1 MKKSLALLL
10 ALVMVLALAACGQS
24 AAPAAAPAASP
35 AAEPAATASA
45 EPAAAEP
52 AAETPAE
59 SGDKKPSVGFVTFGL
74 GGDFFQALAD
84 NFVTTMQAEGWE
96 ASYVDGEFNPTTQI
110 AAMENYIAQGVDEI
124 IVWSVAPEAMTTV
137 IDQARNAGI
146 KVIAFVAPTETADAT
161 MLAEDAKLATSM
173 NKLAAK
179 WIDET
184 FADAE
189 DHSIPVVVL
198 SCRTAQ
204 TGVTQA
210 DELIKIEEFS
220 DKAQFV
226 KEVELQDENTDTGM
240 AAAENLYITDPEIK
254 VFLTAHNGLALG
266 INNYFTGLSSPV
278 TDYADMGIFCVNG
291 NEETGKLIKASIDGE
306 TPFRGM
312 VLTGGVQDTCNEI
325 RDVVTGIYSG
335 ELPSGTVTNA
345 NTLFV
350 NADTAEEYLTT
361 GNVTTLTIADFET
374 EEAA

>member
-1 MKKSLALLL
+1 MKKALSLILV
-10 ALVMVLALAACGQS
+10 LVMIFALGASAS
-24 AAPAAAPAASP
+24 AADEKPTAA
-35 AAEPAATASA
+35 
-45 EPAAAEP
+45 
-52 AAETPAE
+52 
-59 SGDKKPSVGFVTFGL
+59 FVTFGL

-84 NFVTTMQAEGWE
+84 TFVTTMNEAGWDAEY
-96 ASYVDGEFNPTTQI
+96 ADGQFNPTAQI
-110 AAMENYIAQGVDEI
+110 DAMENYIAKGVDVI
-124 IVWSVAPEAMTTV
+124 ILWSVAPEAMGFV
-137 IDQARNAGI
+137 IEQAQAAGI
-146 KVIAFVAPTETADAT
+146 KVVAFVAPTEAYDAL
-161 MLAEDAKLATSM
+161 MLAEDAKLADAL
-173 NKLAAK
+173 NLLAAK

-189 DHSIPVVVL
+189 DHSVPVAVF

-210 DELIKIEEFS
+210 DELIKIEEYAT
-220 DKAQFV
+220 KAKFV

-240 AAAENLYITDPEIK
+240 AAAENLYITDPDIK

-278 TDYADMGIFCVNG
+278 TDYSDMGVFCVNG
-291 NEETGKLIKASIDGE
+291 NEETGKLIQASVDGE

-345 NTLFV
+345 TTVFV
-350 NADTAEEYLTT
+350 NGEVAGEYLESGMTSI
-361 GNVTTLTIADFET
+361 TLEDFGV

>member
-1 MKKSLALLL
+1 MKKALSLILV
-10 ALVMVLALAACGQS
+10 LVMIFALGASAS
-24 AAPAAAPAASP
+24 AA
-35 AAEPAATASA
+35 
-45 EPAAAEP
+45 
-52 AAETPAE
+52 
-59 SGDKKPSVGFVTFGL
+59 DKKPTAAFVTFGL

-84 NFVTTMQAEGWE
+84 TFVTTMNEAGWDAEY
-96 ASYVDGEFNPTTQI
+96 ADGQFNPTTQI
-110 AAMENYIAQGVDEI
+110 DAMENYIAKGVDVI
-124 IVWSVAPEAMTTV
+124 ILWSVAPEAMGFV
-137 IDQARNAGI
+137 IEQAQAAGI
-146 KVIAFVAPTETADAT
+146 KVVAFVAPTDAYDAL
-161 MLAEDAKLATSM
+161 MLAEDAKLADAL
-173 NKLAAK
+173 NLLAAK

-189 DHSIPVVVL
+189 DHSVPVAVF

-210 DELIKIEEFS
+210 DELIKIE
-220 DKAQFV
+220 DYATKAKFV

-240 AAAENLYITDPEIK
+240 AAAENLYITDPDIK

-278 TDYADMGIFCVNG
+278 TDYSDMGVFCVNG
-291 NEETGKLIKASIDGE
+291 NEETGKLIKASVDGE

-345 NTLFV
+345 TTVFV
-350 NADTAEEYLTT
+350 NGEVADEYLESGMTSI
-361 GNVTTLTIADFET
+361 TLEDFGV

>member
-1 MKKSLALLL
+1 MKKALSLILV
-10 ALVMVLALAACGQS
+10 LVMIFALGASAS
-24 AAPAAAPAASP
+24 AA
-35 AAEPAATASA
+35 
-45 EPAAAEP
+45 
-52 AAETPAE
+52 
-59 SGDKKPSVGFVTFGL
+59 DKKPTAAFVTFGL

-84 NFVTTMQAEGWE
+84 TFVTTMNEAGWDAEY
-96 ASYVDGEFNPTTQI
+96 ADGQFNPTTQI
-110 AAMENYIAQGVDEI
+110 DAMENYIAKGVDVI
-124 IVWSVAPEAMTTV
+124 ILWSVAPEAMGFV
-137 IDQARNAGI
+137 IEQAQAAGI
-146 KVIAFVAPTETADAT
+146 KVVAFVAPTDAYDAL
-161 MLAEDAKLATSM
+161 MLVEDAKLADAL
-173 NKLAAK
+173 NLLAAK

-189 DHSIPVVVL
+189 DHSVPVAVF

-210 DELIKIEEFS
+210 DELIKIE
-220 DKAQFV
+220 DYATKAKFV

-240 AAAENLYITDPEIK
+240 AAAENLYITDPDIK

-278 TDYADMGIFCVNG
+278 TDYSDMGVFCVNG
-291 NEETGKLIKASIDGE
+291 NEETGKLIKASVDGE

-345 NTLFV
+345 TTVFV
-350 NADTAEEYLTT
+350 NGKVADEYLESGMTSI
-361 GNVTTLTIADFET
+361 TLEDFGV

>member
-1 MKKSLALLL
+1 MKKILAIAL
-10 ALVMVLALAACGQS
+10 ALVMVFSL
-24 AAPAAAPAASP
+24 
-35 AAEPAATASA
+35 AATA
-45 EPAAAEP
+45 AAAE
-52 AAETPAE
+52 
-59 SGDKKPSVGFVTFGL
+59 DKPSAAFVTFGL

-84 NFVTTMQAEGWE
+84 NFVSTMNEAGWDAEY
-96 ASYVDGEFNPTTQI
+96 ADGQFNPTAQI
-110 AAMENYIAQGVDEI
+110 DAMENYIAKGVDV
-124 IVWSVAPEAMTTV
+124 IVLWSVAPEAMGFV
-137 IDQARNAGI
+137 IEQAQAAGI
-146 KVIAFVAPTETADAT
+146 KVVAFVAPTEVYDAL
-161 MLAEDAKLATSM
+161 MLAEDAKLADSL
-173 NKLAAK
+173 NYLAAR

-189 DHSIPVVVL
+189 DHSVPVTVF

-210 DELIKIEEFS
+210 DELIKIEEYS
-220 DKAQFV
+220 DKAMFV
-226 KEVELQDENTDTGM
+226 KEVELQDENTDTGL
-240 AAAENLYITDPEIK
+240 AAAENLYITNPEIK

-291 NEETGKLIKASIDGE
+291 NEETGKLIQASIDGE

-350 NADTAEEYLTT
+350 NADTVAEYLET
-361 GNVTTLTIADFET
+361 GNVTTLTIADFE